1 MTLQM
6 ILRYLSSRYSKLHG
20 KTGGLAGEAARVGL
34 KFIANK
40 CKTLRTEFALSRE
53 SIMDNGEEV

>member
-1 MTLQM
+1 MQM
-6 ILRYLSSRYSKLHG
+6 ILRYLSSRYSDLYE
-20 KTGGLAGEAARVGL
+20 KTRGLAGEAARVGL
-34 KFIANK
+34 KFSAKK